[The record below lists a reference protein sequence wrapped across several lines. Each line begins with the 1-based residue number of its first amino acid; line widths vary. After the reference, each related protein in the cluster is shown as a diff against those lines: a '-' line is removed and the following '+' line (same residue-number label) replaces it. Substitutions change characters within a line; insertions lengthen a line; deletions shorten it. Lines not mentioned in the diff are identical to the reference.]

1 MTQRMWRWEERD
13 FGFRYRTGVSRGRH
27 DHYQGRG
34 GGEFYVVPGGQCKLD
49 AGHADRLAAE
59 ARVPRNPTIVANPW
73 NFYDHDWDWI
83 VTDDD
88 ICLNWAGCLD
98 REEIDR
104 REDLGVGRARVL
116 TLELAQAQPPTALDL
131 DVVRTLHRELMD
143 EIYPFAGEWRKVEM
157 SKGDGP
163 VKWPLPPGGI
173 EPQMQ
178 DFAARFLSRTPFLSA
193 SDDEVFG
200 FAAEVMGELLAIH
213 PFREGNGRLAFQ
225 IGNLVLM
232 QNALL
237 PIGPYDRADEER
249 YFAACERS
257 RVQCDHAPLAT
268 LLREWVDK
276 ARERWEAGDER

>member
-1 MTQRMWRWEERD
+1 MSERMWRWEERD
-13 FGFRYRTGVSRGRH
+13 FGFRYRTGMGRRSH
-27 DHYQGRG
+27 DHYQGRAV
-34 GGEFYVVPGGQCKLD
+34 GEYYVLPGGQCKLENSQV
-49 AGHADRLAAE
+49 DRLPDAP
-59 ARVPRNPTIVANPW
+59 VPSDPTIIPNPW
-73 NFYDHDWDWI
+73 HFYDHDWDWI

-116 TLELAQAQPPTALDL
+116 VLQLAQIEPPAALNL
-131 DVVRTLHRELMD
+131 GVVRNLHCALMG

-173 EPQMQ
+173 GPQMQ
-178 DFAARFLSRTPFLSA
+178 GFAARVLSRSPFVSA
-193 SDDEVFG
+193 SDEEVFA

-237 PIGPYDRADEER
+237 PIGPYDCADEAR

-257 RVQCDHAPLAT
+257 RIQCDHAPLAA
-268 LLREWVDK
+268 LLREWADK
-276 ARERWEAGDER
+276 ARERWEVGDER